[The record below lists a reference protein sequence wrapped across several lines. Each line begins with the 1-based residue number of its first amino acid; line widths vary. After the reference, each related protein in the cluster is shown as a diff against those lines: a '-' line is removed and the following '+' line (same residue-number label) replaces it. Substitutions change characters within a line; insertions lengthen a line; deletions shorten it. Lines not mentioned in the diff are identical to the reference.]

1 VASVA
6 ARAQAPDPLRARAR
20 GHRKVLAKNLG
31 VRLTELD
38 ALTREAISVYCL
50 CKATQSILDPAR
62 DPERALRAAN
72 ATGRAWLA
80 LERRL
85 REVGLDGG
93 KPNGADA
100 LANHVR
106 DTYGGRNGGSS

>member
-1 VASVA
+1 M

-20 GHRKVLAKNLG
+20 GHRKVLAKQLG

-38 ALTREAISVYCL
+38 VLTREAIAVYCR
-50 CKATQSILDPAR
+50 CKATQSVIDPAT

-72 ATGRAWLA
+72 ATSRAWHA

-85 REVGLDGG
+85 KAVGLDR
-93 KPNGADA
+93 GAT
-100 LANHVR
+100 R
-106 DTYGGRNGGSS
+106 GRLTVADLHRRGAA